1 MKQNKFM
8 SLLPCIISLP
18 LCHLIV
24 SFSLFRYQILSLHIN
39 ITIFVL
45 HFLPFVISYNKD
57 SRIVKMDLD
66 ELFKKKVYN
75 VNFCNRLSVE
85 PYGYSQ
91 P

>member
-1 MKQNKFM
+1 
-8 SLLPCIISLP
+8 
-18 LCHLIV
+18 
-24 SFSLFRYQILSLHIN
+24 
-39 ITIFVL
+39 
-45 HFLPFVISYNKD
+45 
-57 SRIVKMDLD
+57 MDLD